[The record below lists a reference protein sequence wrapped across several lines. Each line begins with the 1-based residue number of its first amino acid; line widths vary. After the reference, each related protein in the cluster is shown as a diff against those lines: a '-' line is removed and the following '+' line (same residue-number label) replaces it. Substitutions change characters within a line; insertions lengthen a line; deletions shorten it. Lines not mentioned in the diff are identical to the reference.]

1 MKPSTPLRPSV
12 IALALAAA
20 GIAFAAQ
27 PPPPDQP
34 PPAQTEDAV
43 TRADDLT
50 ARRMEATPEER
61 RAELQAL
68 ARSADRLAQKRF
80 DEMQRDLERNWS
92 KLNARSREQARAALD
107 AARREQAQF
116 RAEMHK
122 LDANSTS
129 AWTDVRAG
137 VVAAY
142 RDLAYALSTARREFA
157 REGDVEAQRPAHDEQ
172 REEEGR

>member
-1 MKPSTPLRPSV
+1 MKPSTQLRPSV
-12 IALALAAA
+12 IVLALVTA
-20 GIAFAAQ
+20 GITFAGQ
-27 PPPPDQP
+27 PLPPDQP
-34 PPAQTEDAV
+34 PPAQTEEEA
-43 TRADDLT
+43 RREDDQT

-68 ARSADRLAQKRF
+68 ARAADRLAQKRF

-116 RAEMHK
+116 QAEMHK

-129 AWTDVRAG
+129 AWTELRAG

-157 REGDVEAQRPAHDEQ
+157 RTTDDQAQRPARSDQ
-172 REEEGR
+172 PEEEGR

>member
-1 MKPSTPLRPSV
+1 MKPSTQLRPSV
-12 IALALAAA
+12 VVLALVTA
-20 GIAFAAQ
+20 GITFAGQ
-27 PPPPDQP
+27 PLPPDKQP
-34 PPAQTEDAV
+34 RAQTEEEASRETDQTV
-43 TRADDLT
+43 RQ
-50 ARRMEATPEER
+50 MEATPEER

-92 KLNARSREQARAALD
+92 KLNAKSREQARAALD

-116 RAEMHK
+116 RAEMK
-122 LDANSTS
+122 RLDANSTS

-142 RDLAYALSTARREFA
+142 RDLAYALSTARKEFA
-157 REGDVEAQRPAHDEQ
+157 RTTDDQAQRPARDEQ